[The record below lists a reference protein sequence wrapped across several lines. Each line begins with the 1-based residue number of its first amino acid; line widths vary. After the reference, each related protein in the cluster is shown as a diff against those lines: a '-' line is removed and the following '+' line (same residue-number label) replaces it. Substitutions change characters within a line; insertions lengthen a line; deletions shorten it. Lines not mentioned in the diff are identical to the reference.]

1 MFAAKEYINT
11 NIDEQ
16 LNIPNNDPSEAVKS
30 AIACYIPTTS
40 EISANLNFGEII
52 FLTTAVTFHN
62 SGLVQLPHNKLQT
75 AVANVCYILKNKN
88 GYQPCFWRKIE
99 LRFPKLIFNSIDIR
113 TFYYCDDSD
122 LK

>member
-30 AIACYIPTTS
+30 AIACYIPITS

-52 FLTTAVTFHN
+52 FLTTAVTFY
-62 SGLVQLPHNKLQT
+62 SSSLVQLPQHKLQT
-75 AVANVCYILKNKN
+75 AVANVCYIGGGRKFQILTFKLSDNNGSNFNNKIQS
-88 GYQPCFWRKIE
+88 YLQYI
-99 LRFPKLIFNSIDIR
+99 
-113 TFYYCDDSD
+113 T
-122 LK
+122 